1 MGTSTTL
8 SFHMGSSFNEKHN
21 NRTIPVPNADAKYES
36 EYNWYHPNNMSLEQ
50 AYEMLFSESFNEY
63 NSSIRKDRQFN
74 SYLEKL
80 QIAQQKEY
88 EKVAELRHS
97 GASAS
102 EIRKHKKA
110 VKPAYEIIIGFGNIR
125 DNPEFGKN
133 GEMQETAKTILL
145 EYINRF
151 EQENKNV
158 MLYNASI
165 HTGESGNL
173 HLHADVIFWADCSR
187 GQKKQASLTKALS
200 AMGYETDKEKGEDGK
215 RVNAITKWENRQREI
230 LRNLSKEIGDITI
243 IDGKHSKQHKSTE
256 EYKIEQD
263 REFIE
268 KQAEELGKLQN
279 DFVECVVS
287 QQTDTR
293 ASYLEHLEN
302 ISLKQD
308 KENYQQ
314 LKKRNKAVLASAW
327 NDYKSYTSTFFD
339 EYRANKRLLWHE
351 LQTAR
356 KLSCDNKKRIHDLIN
371 NITEGTDLLIIK
383 IIKLFIA
390 LFIAIGNVKYENQ
403 IEQLQEAN
411 KRLRQQAKEVMTE
424 STAMAS
430 TLRAEDIDG
439 IENAIENYEIHLSEA
454 RNLINNTIIQLNK
467 ERTQSYER

>member
-21 NRTIPVPNADAKYES
+21 NRTIPVPNADTKYES
-36 EYNWYHPNNMSLEQ
+36 EHNWYHPNNMSLEQ

-63 NSSIRKDRQFN
+63 NSSVRKDRQFN

-80 QIAQQKEY
+80 QIAQQKEH
-88 EKVAELRHS
+88 EKIAELRHS

-133 GEMQETAKTILL
+133 GKMQETAKTILL
-145 EYINRF
+145 EYIKKF

-187 GQKKQASLTKALS
+187 GQRRQASLTKALS

-215 RVNAITKWENRQREI
+215 RINAITKWENKQREI
-230 LRNLSKEIGDITI
+230 LRGLSKEIGDITI

-263 REFIE
+263 RAFIE
-268 KQAEELGKLQN
+268 QQAEELGKFQD
-279 DFVECVVS
+279 DFVEYISS
-287 QQTDTR
+287 QQTDSNI
-293 ASYLEHLEN
+293 AYLEHLEN
-302 ISLKQD
+302 LSLKED
-308 KENYQQ
+308 KEKYRQF
-314 LKKRNKAVLASAW
+314 KSRNKTVLSSAW
-327 NDYKSYTSTFFD
+327 LDYKSYTSTFFD
-339 EYRANKRLLWHE
+339 EYRANKSLLWNE

-356 KLSCDNKKRIHDLIN
+356 KISCDNKKRIHDLIN
-371 NITEGTDLLIIK
+371 DITDGTDLLIIK

-411 KRLRQQAKEVMTE
+411 KQLKRQAKEIMTE
-424 STAMAS
+424 STTMAS
-430 TLRAEDIDG
+430 TLKTEDIDN
-439 IENAIENYEIHLSEA
+439 IEKAIKDYEIHLSEA
-454 RNLINNTIIQLNK
+454 RNLINNTIYT
-467 ERTQSYER
+467 TQQRKIDRKR